1 MSNKASGVNWDK
13 RSQARQRRQRVIER
27 LDAQL
32 ITGKKTINDGVETEL
47 SDSDIK
53 RIKKEIET
61 LKTRI

>member
-27 LDAQL
+27 LESQL
-32 ITGKKTINDGVETEL
+32 NLSTKTVINLPGIL

>member
-1 MSNKASGVNWDK
+1 MSNKTSGVNWDK

-27 LDAQL
+27 LESQL
-32 ITGKKTINDGVETEL
+32 NLSTKTVINLPVPL